1 MHDLPQLFFGTTREH
16 YLLLFGA
23 ASAVAMFTGAVS
35 AWIGAYFGGRR
46 AARRVREAQALELD
60 RSAAE
65 IAALRE
71 AVETIGI
78 EVERIAEGQ
87 RFTTRILAERTETRP
102 LPEAGARRP
111 LGAITPH

>member
-1 MHDLPQLFFGTTREH
+1 MHNLPQLFFGTTREH
-16 YLLLFGA
+16 YLLLFGV
-23 ASAVAMFTGAVS
+23 ASTVAMFTGAIS
-35 AWIGAYFGGRR
+35 AWIGAYFGGRQ
-46 AARRVREAQALELD
+46 AARRIREAQAVELD

-87 RFTTRILAERTETRP
+87 RFTTKILAERTETRA
-102 LPEAGARRP
+102 LPEVTRRP
-111 LGAITPH
+111 QGAITPH